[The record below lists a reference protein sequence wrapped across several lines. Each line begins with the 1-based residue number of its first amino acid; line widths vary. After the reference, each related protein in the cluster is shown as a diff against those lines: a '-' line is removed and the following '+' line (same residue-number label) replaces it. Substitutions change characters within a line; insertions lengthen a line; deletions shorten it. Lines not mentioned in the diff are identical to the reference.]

1 MKGFIRRPRNDLEVR
16 MKVQESQRMIQ
27 IRSGSEMIAEGALR
41 AGCSFFA
48 GYPITPASGIYE
60 TMMRRLPKHAGGGIA
75 ISAPDEISAL
85 AYCVGAS
92 LRGVKAMTATSGP
105 GWALMIET
113 VQYAVMTETPVVIA
127 VVQRLGPS
135 TGGATQGAQGD
146 ILLTEFVT
154 SGGYTIPIF
163 CPSNPLE
170 CFELTVLAFSWSER
184 LRTPVILLTD
194 KETAMTYESID
205 LGELHDLSALE
216 RQVFEPEEG
225 NGEKIQARFQTYG
238 FSEAQDV
245 PEFSPV
251 GGPWKVT
258 ATGSMH
264 DKSGRLRKNT
274 DESIEVLHH
283 LQRKIV
289 VHAEELALVKSDI
302 ERGAPTLVLSYGV
315 TARTAHEA
323 VLRARKE
330 GLKVSWLNVLS
341 LFPIPERKIRS
352 SLDGA
357 QKVIIPEENLTGQ
370 YRSVIQYLLNDRE
383 VVGVNRVGRMITPE
397 EILSEIL

>member
-1 MKGFIRRPRNDLEVR
+1 ME
-16 MKVQESQRMIQ
+16 QSQRILQ
-27 IRSGSEMIAEGALR
+27 IRSGNEMIAEGALR

-60 TMMRRLPKHAGGGIA
+60 TMMKRLPRHGVGGIA

-92 LRGVKAMTATSGP
+92 LRGVKALTATSGP

-113 VQYAVMTETPVVIA
+113 VQYTVMTETPVVIA

-146 ILLTEFVT
+146 ILLTEFCT
-154 SGGYTIPIF
+154 SGGYTIPVF

-194 KETAMTYESID
+194 KEIAMTYESVD
-205 LGELHDLSALE
+205 LSELHDLSTLE
-216 RQVFEPEEG
+216 RAMFSQRGG
-225 NGEKIQARFQTYG
+225 NGERIDTRFRMYG
-238 FSEAQDV
+238 FEQAQEVSEFA
-245 PEFSPV
+245 PV
-251 GGPWKVT
+251 GGPWKIT

-264 DKSGRLRKNT
+264 DKSGRLKKNA

-283 LQRKIV
+283 LQQKI
-289 VHAEELALVKSDI
+289 ADRSDELAIVKTDL
-302 ERGAPTLVLSYGV
+302 EAGARIAVLSYGI
-315 TARTAHEA
+315 TARTAREA
-323 VLRARKE
+323 VLRARVV
-330 GLKVSWLNVLS
+330 GRQASWLNVLS
-341 LFPIPERKIRS
+341 LFPIPEKKILLA
-352 SLDGA
+352 LDGI

-370 YRSVIQYLLNDRE
+370 YRLVIQHLLDSRE
-383 VVGVNRVGRMITPE
+383 VVGVNRVGRMIAPD
-397 EILSEIL
+397 EILREIG

>member
-1 MKGFIRRPRNDLEVR
+1 
-16 MKVQESQRMIQ
+16 MIQ
-27 IRSGSEMIAEGALR
+27 IRSGNEMIAEGALR

-60 TMMRRLPKHAGGGIA
+60 TMMSRLPRHGGGGVA

-92 LRGVKAMTATSGP
+92 LRGLKAMTATSGP

-113 VQYAVMTETPVVIA
+113 VQYAVMTETPVVIV
-127 VVQRLGPS
+127 VVQRMGPS

-146 ILLTEFVT
+146 ILLTEFAT
-154 SGGYTIPIF
+154 SGGYTIPVF

-170 CFELTVLAFSWSER
+170 CFELTVLAFNWAER
-184 LRTPVILLTD
+184 LRSPVILLTD
-194 KETAMTYESID
+194 KETAMTYESVD

-216 RQVFEPEEG
+216 RPVFAPSQG
-225 NGEKIQARFQTYG
+225 NGERVRPHFLTYD
-238 FSEAQDV
+238 FEKPEEV
-245 PEFSPV
+245 PPFSPV

-274 DESIEVLHH
+274 GESIEVLHH

-289 VHAEELALVKSDI
+289 ARAEELALVKSDI
-302 ERGAPTLVLSYGV
+302 EHGAPTLVLSYGV

-323 VLRARKE
+323 VLIARK
-330 GLKVSWLNVLS
+330 GGMRVSWLNVLS
-341 LFPIPERKIRS
+341 LFPVPEKKIL
-352 SLDGA
+352 SLLSGV

-370 YRSVIQYLLNDRE
+370 YRSAIQYLLNDRE
-383 VVGVNRVGRMITPE
+383 VIGVNRVGRMITPE
-397 EILSEIL
+397 EILRAVR

>member
-1 MKGFIRRPRNDLEVR
+1 MN
-16 MKVQESQRMIQ
+16 VQESQHIIQ
-27 IRSGSEMIAEGALR
+27 IRSGNEMIAEGALR

-60 TMMRRLPKHAGGGIA
+60 TMMSRLPKHGGGGIA

-113 VQYAVMTETPVVIA
+113 VQYAVMTETPVVVA

-146 ILLTEFVT
+146 ILLTEFAT

-170 CFELTVLAFSWSER
+170 CFELTVLAFNWSER

-194 KETAMTYESID
+194 KEIAMTYESVD
-205 LGELHDLSALE
+205 LSELHDLSALE
-216 RQVFEPEEG
+216 RPIFAPRGGDGEG
-225 NGEKIQARFQTYG
+225 IPPRFRTYG
-238 FSEAQDV
+238 FEEAQEA
-245 PEFSPV
+245 PKFSPV

-274 DESIEVLHH
+274 DESIDVLHH
-283 LQRKIV
+283 LQRKI
-289 VHAEELALVKSDI
+289 ADRADELAIVKTDL
-302 ERGAPTLVLSYGV
+302 EPGAGIAVLSYGI

-323 VLRARKE
+323 VLRARTV
-330 GLKVSWLNVLS
+330 GRRASWLNVLS
-341 LFPIPERKIRS
+341 LFPIPEKKILLA
-352 SLDGA
+352 LDGI

-370 YRSVIQYLLNDRE
+370 YRLVIQHLLDGRE
-383 VVGVNRVGRMITPE
+383 VVGVNRVGGMITPE
-397 EILSEIL
+397 EILREIP

>member
-1 MKGFIRRPRNDLEVR
+1 MPRNDLKGRLTVH
-16 MKVQESQRMIQ
+16 ESQRMIQ
-27 IRSGSEMIAEGALR
+27 IRSGNEMIAEGALR

-60 TMMRRLPKHAGGGIA
+60 TMMSRLPKHGGGGIA

-135 TGGATQGAQGD
+135 TGGATQGSQGD
-146 ILLTEFVT
+146 ILLTESAT
-154 SGGYTIPIF
+154 SGGYTIPMF

-170 CFELTVLAFSWSER
+170 CFELTVLAFNWSER

-205 LGELHDLSALE
+205 LGELHDLSALD
-216 RQVFEPEEG
+216 RPVFAPQNG
-225 NGEKIQARFQTYG
+225 NGEETRVQFRTYG
-238 FSEAQDV
+238 FNEAQEV
-245 PEFSPV
+245 PEFSSV

-264 DKSGRLRKNT
+264 DKDGRLRKNT

-283 LQRKIV
+283 LQRKIGI
-289 VHAEELALVKSDI
+289 HAEDLALVKYDLDH
-302 ERGAPTLVLSYGV
+302 GAPTLVLSYGV

-330 GLKVSWLNVLS
+330 GKKVSWLNVLS
-341 LFPIPERKIRS
+341 LFPVPEKKILG

-357 QKVIIPEENLTGQ
+357 RKVIIPEENLTGQ
-370 YRSVIQYLLNDRE
+370 YRSVIQYLLNGCE
-383 VVGVNRVGRMITPE
+383 VVGVNQVGRMITPE
-397 EILSEIL
+397 EIVREIP